1 MKRLFF
7 RISLLCFSLLC
18 FSAFTQTPA
27 LKCSEGE
34 YYCETE
40 LACKP
45 ANELCTILSCD
56 DKVVFGYT
64 GADRNYI
71 VPADVTKIEVKAWGA
86 GGSGVRN
93 FSASGV

>member
-1 MKRLFF
+1 MKRLIFH
-7 RISLLCFSLLC
+7 ILPLCLSLLSV
-18 FSAFTQTPA
+18 SAFAQTPA

-56 DKVVFGYT
+56 DKVVFGYS

-71 VPADVTKIEVKAWGA
+71 VPADVTKIEVKVWGA